1 MKDGDKVMKML
12 QIHTNE
18 SEKLFNIQKDLA
30 SMKGPETAKI
40 LFTQTIPQ
48 NNQLLEKM
56 RVDFKNIEGYQLNLE
71 YHQDNLSELKNQINN
86 LLSIHIKY
94 PDNFVLTP
102 LVQVIQNIPAQ
113 STIVGAFPGQM
124 IKTYSSGGFYERPQ
138 SVGRPIKGAVTYIS
152 GNSNGNSQLIIQN
165 KPKISVISGKVATEN
180 LEGSRIL
187 MKPLRKSNIFTQQH
201 RPVSQYIR

>member
-1 MKDGDKVMKML
+1 MR
-12 QIHTNE
+12 
-18 SEKLFNIQKDLA
+18 
-30 SMKGPETAKI
+30 GPETAKI

-102 LVQVIQNIPAQ
+102 LVQVI
-113 STIVGAFPGQM
+113 
-124 IKTYSSGGFYERPQ
+124 
-138 SVGRPIKGAVTYIS
+138 
-152 GNSNGNSQLIIQN
+152 
-165 KPKISVISGKVATEN
+165 
-180 LEGSRIL
+180 
-187 MKPLRKSNIFTQQH
+187 
-201 RPVSQYIR
+201 